1 MDLYYVIMAFA
12 IAISLFLLTFST
24 HISLQFNAQV
34 SWTKLFQKDTKT
46 QDTELEIILNEFDI
60 ENPYIVKQQQPGL
73 NDGKMLKT
81 LFKNGKFAKMVY
93 NIEEIPITKNVLQ
106 NDVVIFV
113 TKMMEYQFRTLQL
126 LIEALIQFLLE
137 NVKKSV

>member
-1 MDLYYVIMAFA
+1 MAFA
-12 IAISLFLLTFST
+12 IATLLFLLSFST

-34 SWTKLFQKDTKT
+34 SWTKIFQKDTKT
-46 QDTELEIILNEFDI
+46 QDTDLEIILNEFDI
-60 ENPYIVKQQQPGL
+60 ENPYIVKLQPGL
-73 NDGKMLKT
+73 NDGKMFKT

-126 LIEALIQFLLE
+126 LIEALVQFLLE
-137 NVKKSV
+137 KCKKV